1 LQVVEIGSIET
12 KNIKIDGKNAVGV
25 KVDLEGAP
33 LLLIIAPKGYVMC
46 GYLNLETAEKFGQ
59 VAAIVTGVKSFDDV
73 LSVKV
78 AKLTMKAKELGIK
91 KGMTGR
97 DALKRMF

>member
-1 LQVVEIGSIET
+1 VVEISSIET
-12 KNIKIDGKNAVGV
+12 KNIKIDRKNAVGV

-59 VAAIVTGVKSFDDV
+59 VAAIVTGVKSFDDI
-73 LSVKV
+73 LSAKV
-78 AKLTMKAKELGIK
+78 AKI
-91 KGMTGR
+91 GR
-97 DALKRMF
+97 AHV

>member
-1 LQVVEIGSIET
+1 MVEIISIET

-25 KVDLEGAP
+25 KVNLEGAP
-33 LLLIIAPKGYVMC
+33 LLLIIASKGYVMC

-73 LSVKV
+73 LSAKIV
-78 AKLTMKAKELGIK
+78 KLTTKAKELGVK
-91 KGMTGR
+91 EGMTGR
-97 DALKRMF
+97 DALDRMF

>member
-1 LQVVEIGSIET
+1 VVEISSIET
-12 KNIKIDGKNAVGV
+12 KNIKIYDKDAVGV

-46 GYLNLETAEKFGQ
+46 GYLNIETAEKFGQ
-59 VAAIVTGVKSFDDV
+59 AAAIVTGVKSFDDI
-73 LSVKV
+73 LGAKV
-78 AKLTMKAKELGIK
+78 VGLTTKAKELGIK
-91 KGMTGR
+91 EGMAGR

>member
-1 LQVVEIGSIET
+1 MVEISSIET
-12 KNIKIDGKNAVGV
+12 KNIKIDDKNAVGV

-33 LLLIIAPKGYVMC
+33 LILIIAPKGYVMC

-59 VAAIVTGVKSFDDV
+59 ATAIVTGVKSFDDI
-73 LSVKV
+73 LSAKV
-78 AKLTMKAKELGIK
+78 AKLTMKAKGLGIK
-91 KGMTGR
+91 EGMAGR

>member
-1 LQVVEIGSIET
+1 MIEISSIET
-12 KNIKIDGKNAVGV
+12 KNIKIDEKNVVGV
-25 KVDLEGAP
+25 KIDLEGAP

-73 LSVKV
+73 LNAKV
-78 AKLTMKAKELGIK
+78 VKLTIKAKELGIK
-91 KGMTGR
+91 EDMAGR
-97 DALKRMF
+97 DALKMMF

>member
-1 LQVVEIGSIET
+1 MVEISSIET
-12 KNIKIDGKNAVGV
+12 KNIKIDDKNAVGV

-46 GYLNLETAEKFGQ
+46 GYLNIETAEKFGQ
-59 VAAIVTGVKSFDDV
+59 AAAIVTGVKSFDDI
-73 LSVKV
+73 LSAKV
-78 AKLTMKAKELGIK
+78 AKLTMRAKELGIK
-91 KGMTGR
+91 EGMTGR

>member
-1 LQVVEIGSIET
+1 VVEISSIET
-12 KNIKIDGKNAVGV
+12 KNIKIDDKNAVGV

-46 GYLNLETAEKFGQ
+46 GYLNIETAEKFGQ
-59 VAAIVTGVKSFDDV
+59 AAAIVTGVKSFDDI
-73 LSVKV
+73 LSAKV
-78 AKLTMKAKELGIK
+78 AKLTMRAKELGIK
-91 KGMTGR
+91 EGMTGR

>member
-1 LQVVEIGSIET
+1 VVEISSIET
-12 KNIKIDGKNAVGV
+12 KNIKIDGEDAVGV
-25 KVDLEGAP
+25 RVDLKGAP

-73 LSVKV
+73 LRTKIV
-78 AKLTMKAKELGIK
+78 KLTMKAKELEIK
-91 KGMTGR
+91 EGMAGGWTR
-97 DALKRMF
+97 RFK

>member
-1 LQVVEIGSIET
+1 VVEIGAIET
-12 KNIKIDGKNAVGV
+12 KNIKIDGENAVGV

-46 GYLNLETAEKFGQ
+46 GYLNLEAAEKFGQ
-59 VAAIVTGVKSFDDV
+59 VAAVVTGVKSFDDI
-73 LSVKV
+73 LNAKV
-78 AKLTMKAKELGIK
+78 AKLTMKAKEFGIK
-91 KGMTGR
+91 EGMAGR

>member
-1 LQVVEIGSIET
+1 MVEIGSVET
-12 KNIKIDGKNAVGV
+12 KNIKINGKNAVGV

-73 LSVKV
+73 LSAKV
-78 AKLTMKAKELGIK
+78 VKLTMKAKELEIK
-91 KGMTGR
+91 EGMVGR

>member
-1 LQVVEIGSIET
+1 MVEISSIET
-12 KNIKIDGKNAVGV
+12 KNIEIDGKNAVGV

-46 GYLNLETAEKFGQ
+46 GYLNLKTAEKFGQ
-59 VAAIVTGVKSFDDV
+59 VAAIVTVVKSFDDI
-73 LSVKV
+73 LSAKV
-78 AKLTMKAKELGIK
+78 AGLTTKAKELGIK
-91 KGMTGR
+91 EGMAGR